1 MALSELSP
9 AKAVLLAVQLAHTAD
24 IQSLQA
30 LVSQHRNSLRTE
42 LVLRILLS
50 HLPESLDSSEY
61 VPFLEHLISG
71 TFTQDLKSPLDTS
84 ALDELD
90 ENEAKKKVRKLHL
103 LPLAW
108 PDGPRDAPT
117 EPLIL
122 FLIHRSLR
130 IDKNTGLI
138 TQVPELLAPF
148 LHLSTY
154 LRTWAISTIIPLV
167 RLNYEY
173 HPEDGAVLTIPK
185 FEALDDRAG
194 VSLLLSRTGKGD
206 GIEADYDN
214 TVGRDLRGLVGPWM
228 YGDTRWKRRKLRKNT
243 FGMKKT
249 IESLDEVP
257 EVNYKYLAWE
267 EVFKWITGQSGAS
280 WKTAVQAVEQWD
292 GPGDVDLGS
301 WNDGTV
307 WLDEEDQQHLER
319 RYARAGIATAY
330 LISEASEDALNG
342 VQRILNRIITLMDKD
357 RMPTLQ
363 QAAALLYPVSGLSKD
378 ILSRKNTKYL
388 KNDLL
393 EDHNVVSAPKEESV
407 KFLHALLV
415 SAFLC
420 TRAGSPLNIRK
431 AGELALLQD
440 EHDQK
445 VRFEMLMFHSKYV
458 QKGDDKLWVRMRN
471 ELLWLRG
478 WGAEELSEGADA
490 KYGRGI
496 LGRLPKELIET
507 EFLTALLDN
516 SRKFNSAQSICNAIP
531 HPTF

>member
-24 IQSLQA
+24 IQSLEA
-30 LVSQHRNSLRTE
+30 LVSQHRNNLRTE

-61 VPFLEHLISG
+61 VPFIEHLISG
-71 TFTQDLKSPLDTS
+71 TFAQDLKSAVDTS

-90 ENEAKKKVRKLHL
+90 EHEAKKKVRKLHL

-108 PDGPRDAPT
+108 EDAPRDAPA

-122 FLIHRSLR
+122 FLMHRSLL
-130 IDKNTGLI
+130 IDKNTGI
-138 TQVPELLAPF
+138 INRVPELLGPF
-148 LHLSTY
+148 LHLSAY
-154 LRTWAISTIIPLV
+154 LRTWAIATIIPLV

-194 VSLLLSRTGKGD
+194 VSLLLSRTGKD
-206 GIEADYDN
+206 DTTEASYDN
-214 TVGRDLRGLVGPWM
+214 TVGRDLRGLIGPWM
-228 YGDTRWKRRKLRKNT
+228 YGDSRWKRRKLRKNY
-243 FGMKKT
+243 FGMKKP
-249 IESLDEVP
+249 IEPFDEEP
-257 EVNYKYLAWE
+257 EANYKYIAWE
-267 EVFKWITGQSGAS
+267 EVFKWITGQSETS
-280 WKTAVQAVEQWD
+280 WRTAVQAVEQWD

-301 WNDGTV
+301 WSDGTM
-307 WLDEEDQQHLER
+307 WLDEGDQQHLER

-357 RMPTLQ
+357 RIPTLQ
-363 QAAALLYPVSGLSKD
+363 QAAALLYPVSDLSKD
-378 ILSRKNTKYL
+378 ILSRRNTKYL
-388 KNDLL
+388 KNELL
-393 EDHNVVSAPKEESV
+393 EDHNVLSAPKEESV

-445 VRFEMLMFHSKYV
+445 FWFEMLILQSKRK
-458 QKGDDKLWVRMRN
+458 QKVDDKLWIRMRN
-471 ELLWLRG
+471 ELLWLRS

-496 LGRLPKELIET
+496 LGKLPKELIET
-507 EFLTALLDN
+507 EFLTLLLDN
-516 SRKFNSAQSICNAIP
+516 SRKSNSIHLCATP
-531 HPTF
+531 RPTI